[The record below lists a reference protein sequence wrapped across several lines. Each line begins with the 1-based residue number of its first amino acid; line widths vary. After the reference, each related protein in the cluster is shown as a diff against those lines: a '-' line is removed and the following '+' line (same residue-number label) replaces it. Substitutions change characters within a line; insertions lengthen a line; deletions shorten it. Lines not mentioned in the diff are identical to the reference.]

1 VRILFLGDLEFDYVS
16 DPLYIGLSRILGEDQ
31 VVDYPY
37 KPLYHD
43 PTAKNWF
50 MVQRPGRCYTRENI
64 LDLLRSRSFDLVC
77 VASFRQQC
85 LLECRRLYDRV
96 PFPAMVF
103 IDGADDARIR
113 HEVVRQ
119 YPLAIYFKRDYIWKL
134 SKPIRDL
141 GALAWAFRGNGKLYS
156 RTLPLPVSIILD
168 AIPDLPGV
176 EKAIDVSYTGRAS
189 HPRRAKAVDILS
201 CLPGVRFSGG
211 VYASPDD
218 RKYKLVASPIKRLLT
233 KVLDD
238 RDASESDQAKKQ
250 TPDKYYR
257 EIAGSKIGIS
267 LRGGGWTP
275 SPRYYEIPALGTML
289 LSDPLESLIP
299 NGFVNRQHAVYCRA
313 DLSDLKALVLHY
325 LREDA
330 EREAIAREGR
340 LHLLKYHTCERR
352 AEYFVEACRRFL

>member
-1 VRILFLGDLEFDYVS
+1 MRILFLGDLAFDYVS

-43 PTAKNWF
+43 REAKNWF
-50 MVQRPGRCYTRENI
+50 MVQRPGRRYMRDAI
-64 LDLLRSRSFDLVC
+64 LELLRSGYFDMVC
-77 VASFRQQC
+77 LASFRQEC
-85 LLECRRLYDRV
+85 LEECRRLYEEV
-96 PFPAMVF
+96 SFPAMVF
-103 IDGADDARIR
+103 IDGSDDAWIR

-134 SKPIRDL
+134 SSPLRDL
-141 GALAWAFRGNGKLYS
+141 GALTRAFRGNHKLYC

-168 AIPDLPGV
+168 VIPDLHTV
-176 EKAIDVSYTGRAS
+176 EKTIDVSYTGRAS
-189 HPRRAKAVDILS
+189 HPRRAKAVDILAH
-201 CLPGVRFSGG
+201 LQGVRFAGG
-211 VYASPDD
+211 IYASPND
-218 RKYKLVASPIKRLLT
+218 RRYKLVGSPIKRLLT
-233 KVLDD
+233 KVFD
-238 RDASESDQAKKQ
+238 RREASESDLEKKQ
-250 TPDKYYR
+250 SPDEYYR
-257 EIAGSKIGIS
+257 EIAGSKIAIS
-267 LRGGGWTP
+267 IRGGGWTP

-289 LSDPLESLIP
+289 LSDPPEAVIP

-330 EREAIAREGR
+330 ERETIAREGR